1 MLTVNREVPEE
12 LKIGT
17 SEWLESDNDE
27 ENFLFSP
34 SNVFKKCKFTNMLKL
49 SKPKDSGKERFSET
63 VSEEQLAVLS
73 KGLVPVN
80 TSPVTIL
87 YDFLSYF
94 EFLHVFVKP
103 I

>member
-1 MLTVNREVPEE
+1 MQIHKDTQTFKTQGLWEREV
-12 LKIGT
+12 
-17 SEWLESDNDE
+17 
-27 ENFLFSP
+27 
-34 SNVFKKCKFTNMLKL
+34 
-49 SKPKDSGKERFSET
+49 SET